1 MPFLFLRMQEQG
13 FQTIHDIGVRS
24 LYERLKKYN
33 GADRDEIIPA
43 KVKNASVK
51 SLNKDKDH
59 RLISASGMYLEG
71 VHFDLVYTP
80 LKHLGHKLLSAAT
93 SHLYAVNSQPV
104 SVRIDLA
111 VPNKI
116 SVSMLEQIYDGFDKA
131 GKVYNCSVQPGDTTA
146 SHQILVVSVSVE
158 GIVNENEL
166 ITLEGCSA
174 GDQICVTGDFGG
186 AMAGLRVLLRE
197 KKAWKESGGDH
208 FQPDL
213 EEYEYVV
220 GRQLMPLARHDLA
233 DYYKKAE
240 VQPTSQVDVSQGLV
254 NEMQLIAEA
263 NNLGCE
269 IFTPAVP
276 ISLETRKIADEMK
289 EDVDRYA
296 FYGGEDYEML
306 FTLKKEDVEKL
317 KAEFDDFTVIGE
329 IKPAEYGIKLNTGEG
344 KSIDIAREK
353 NQGL

>member
-1 MPFLFLRMQEQG
+1 MPFLFSSMQEQA
-13 FQTIHDIGVRS
+13 FQTIHDIGIRS
-24 LYERLKKYN
+24 LYDKLKKYS
-33 GADRDEIIPA
+33 GADRDEIIPL
-43 KVKNASVK
+43 KVKNASIK
-51 SLNKDKDH
+51 ALSKKQDN
-59 RLISASGMYLEG
+59 RLITSSGIYLEG

-80 LKHLGHKLLSAAT
+80 LKHLGHKLLSAAI
-93 SHLYAVNSQPV
+93 SHLYAVNARPV

-131 GKVYNCSVQPGDTTA
+131 GNIYNCSIQAGDTTA
-146 SHQILVVSVSVE
+146 SHQILVAAVHVE
-158 GIVNENEL
+158 GIVSENEM
-166 ITLEGCSA
+166 ITLEGCSI
-174 GDQICVTGDFGG
+174 GDQICVTGDLGG

-220 GRQLMPLARHDLA
+220 GRQLMPLARHDLG
-233 DYYKKAE
+233 DYYEKAE
-240 VQPTSQVDVSQGLV
+240 VQPTSQVDVSHGLV

-269 IFTPAVP
+269 IFIPAVP
-276 ISLETRKIADEMK
+276 VSLETRKVADEMK

-306 FTLKKEDVEKL
+306 FTLNKEDVEKL

-329 IKPAEYGIKLNTGEG
+329 IKPAEYGIQLNTGEG
-344 KSIDIAREK
+344 KSIDITREK

>member
-1 MPFLFLRMQEQG
+1 
-13 FQTIHDIGVRS
+13 
-24 LYERLKKYN
+24 
-33 GADRDEIIPA
+33 
-43 KVKNASVK
+43 
-51 SLNKDKDH
+51 
-59 RLISASGMYLEG
+59 
-71 VHFDLVYTP
+71 VYTP
-80 LKHLGHKLLSAAT
+80 LKHLGHKFLSAAG
-93 SHLYAVNSQPV
+93 SHLYATNGRPV
-104 SVRIDLA
+104 SARIDLA

-116 SVSMLEQIYDGFDKA
+116 SVSMLEQIYQGFDTA

-146 SHQILVVSVSVE
+146 SHQILVISVHVE
-158 GIVNENEL
+158 GIARESEMV
-166 ITLEGCSA
+166 TLEGCST
-174 GDQICVTGDFGG
+174 GDQICVTGDLGG

-220 GRQLMPLARHDLA
+220 GRQLMPMARHDLG
-233 DYYKKAE
+233 DFYKKAE
-240 VQPTSQVDVSQGLV
+240 VHPTSQVDVSQGLV

-276 ISLETRKIADEMK
+276 ISLETRRVADEMK

-306 FTLKKEDVEKL
+306 FTLKKSDVEKL
-317 KAEFDDFTVIGE
+317 KADFDDFTVIGE
-329 IKPAEYGIKLNTGEG
+329 MKPAKYGIQLNTGEG
-344 KSIDIAREK
+344 KSIDLARE
-353 NQGL
+353 